1 MNWKK
6 EAARRGYWY
15 RKTKKVVLKLK
26 LEVTSAKH
34 ELSLQLLWGQIN
46 SNRELTKLQKAKDIV
61 WTKYI
66 NYIGK
71 YNEAKEEADS
81 LKLNIIASDNE
92 IKVLKQDN
100 DKLRQEIEI
109 AKQDNDRLR
118 QEIEAAKEKKEIN
131 VFEEENND
139 LKEEI
144 NDLKQEVEDLEYML
158 EPMMNRINRLA
169 EENKQLTELFEEDPK
184 DTYQVMNNTD
194 TTIKTSPETQ
204 TNQPISKAKTEEF
217 SNSLPKKP
225 KRPKRKKQTKRT
237 TEKKRKL

>member
-1 MNWKK
+1 
-6 EAARRGYWY
+6 
-15 RKTKKVVLKLK
+15 
-26 LEVTSAKH
+26 
-34 ELSLQLLWGQIN
+34 
-46 SNRELTKLQKAKDIV
+46 
-61 WTKYI
+61 
-66 NYIGK
+66 
-71 YNEAKEEADS
+71 
-81 LKLNIIASDNE
+81 
-92 IKVLKQDN
+92 LKQ
-100 DKLRQEIEI
+100 LR
-109 AKQDNDRLR
+109 K
-118 QEIEAAKEKKEIN
+118 KKEIN

-225 KRPKRKKQTKRT
+225 KRPKRKKTDKKNHR
-237 TEKKRKL
+237 EKEETLRILMMRIITMMVTSYREQL